1 MNIVKVDNH
10 LLLLKLS
17 ELSNIIWHEF
27 FPSILT
33 IEQIDYMVN
42 KFQSY
47 DAMKKQIDD
56 GYEYYLLNL
65 NDTYIGY
72 IGIKKEEDKLF
83 ISKIYLLKEYRG
95 KHLIK
100 YVFEFFDE
108 ISDKYN
114 LSLQYMT
121 VNKYNSHAIDVYKR
135 FNFIITDDVVTDIG
149 QGFVMD
155 DYIMTKI
162 RR

>member
-1 MNIVKVDNH
+1 MNIVKVDNN

>member
-1 MNIVKVDNH
+1 MNIVKVNNN